1 MSEKTN
7 TKTETKKELKRKQ
20 RKPKL
25 QELGQAQRFWIV
37 WHTLQLCW
45 LHLLWFCTWFSESIA
60 QTLQMLSTQ
69 LANVCP
75 TSSWSGLVS
84 IGHCAN
90 AERAGTS
97 ATFGGLLLGLLQLF
111 WFSFSIF
118 SLSISKQWGNCF
130 AKLNF
135 KRKGLWMKNLPYI
148 VTAILIVLA
157 GIFALLNRVW
167 AGFVYFVL
175 SLLLLL
181 SLFWG
186 VWLIWQ
192 FFTTFKKELA
202 EEFELFRAD
211 TINSKQL
218 SAQDFDA
225 NVATD
230 KKQFN
235 KKMLKTKL
243 YDDIMKID
251 WIKDYGNRG
260 E

>member
-1 MSEKTN
+1 
-7 TKTETKKELKRKQ
+7 
-20 RKPKL
+20 
-25 QELGQAQRFWIV
+25 
-37 WHTLQLCW
+37 
-45 LHLLWFCTWFSESIA
+45 
-60 QTLQMLSTQ
+60 
-69 LANVCP
+69 
-75 TSSWSGLVS
+75 
-84 IGHCAN
+84 
-90 AERAGTS
+90 
-97 ATFGGLLLGLLQLF
+97 
-111 WFSFSIF
+111 
-118 SLSISKQWGNCF
+118 
-130 AKLNF
+130 
-135 KRKGLWMKNLPYI
+135 MKNLPYI

-225 NVATD
+225 NVATY

-243 YDDIMKID
+243 AKWGIIVFCFAVAVAFLMGIIFY
-251 WIKDYGNRG
+251 
-260 E
+260 